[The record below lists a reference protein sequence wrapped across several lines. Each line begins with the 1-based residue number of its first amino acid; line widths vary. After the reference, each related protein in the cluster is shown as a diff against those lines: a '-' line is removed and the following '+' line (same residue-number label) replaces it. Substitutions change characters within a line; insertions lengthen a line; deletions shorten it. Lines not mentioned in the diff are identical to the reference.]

1 MPGSGPDRILD
12 QIPGGYPL
20 FAAFRAAVRRP
31 AIEWRAAP
39 LNRLLY
45 SQPAPEGLAATPKD
59 LRPSDP
65 EAGRRIL
72 AGGFVFGGE
81 TLTTGP
87 RGDPW
92 DRPSPSQRFA
102 EALHGFGWLKDLTA
116 HGEPGAWEA
125 LRLTLAWRR
134 LFGRWNSFSWSPPV
148 LERRVFNLACAISAI
163 SGPASDAE
171 ADQIAADLAL
181 QARCLLA
188 MGEGPARAAERA
200 TAAALAGSALGGVA
214 GEGLLERA
222 LGHLSPALEQ
232 TVTLDGGHASRSPQ
246 AALELYFD
254 LSALDDA
261 LTQLGLAAPDE
272 MARALD
278 RLGGAVRFFTLRD
291 GRLAAFQGGASL
303 AAPYVAA
310 ARVMDEA
317 GERAA
322 PASRG
327 GYHRMEGR
335 SLQVMAD
342 AASPAPGPWSV
353 TACAQPLAITVLAGN
368 KPLIVGAG
376 WSPGAQGPQALRL
389 VDAASTASVSE
400 ASCGAPLSGFA
411 AGALG
416 PRLRDAYLV
425 ADVHRQDDARGATWL
440 EACHDG
446 WARRFGLRHDRKLFL
461 DVEGDE
467 LRGEDALTPVGP
479 KGGRDGRR
487 FVPFVV
493 RFHLSP
499 KVSALIAQDRKS
511 VLLKA
516 EGEDAGWWL
525 RTDALEVTL
534 APSTQHQDGLV
545 RHGQQ
550 IVLRGQARLDTGAK
564 LRWKLSAASQ
574 ERPESQSAAAQVD
587 GAEATA

>member
-1 MPGSGPDRILD
+1 MPGSALD
-12 QIPGGYPL
+12 KVPGAYPL
-20 FAAFRAAVRRP
+20 FAMAKAVARRP
-31 AIEWRAAP
+31 AIEWRASR

-45 SQPAPEGLAATPKD
+45 SQPPPEGLAATPKD
-59 LRPSDP
+59 LRPADP

-72 AGGFVFGGE
+72 AGGFVFAGE
-81 TLTTGP
+81 SLAMGP

-92 DRPSPSQRFA
+92 DRASPSRRFA
-102 EALHGFGWLKDLTA
+102 EELHGFSWLKDLTA
-116 HGEPGAWEA
+116 HGDAGAWEG
-125 LRLTLAWRR
+125 LRLALAWRR

-148 LERRVFNLACAISAI
+148 LERRVFNLACAIDAI

-171 ADQIAADLAL
+171 ADQIAGDLAL

-188 MGEGPARAAERA
+188 LDEGPARAAERA
-200 TAAALAGSALGGVA
+200 VAAAVAGAALGGVA

-222 LGHLSPALEQ
+222 LAHLGPALERA
-232 TVTLDGGHASRSPQ
+232 VTPDGGHASRSPQ
-246 AALELYFD
+246 AALELFFD

-261 LTQLGLAAPDE
+261 LVQHGVAAPDE
-272 MARALD
+272 MMRALD

-303 AAPYVAA
+303 PASYVAA
-310 ARVMDEA
+310 AGVMDEA

-342 AASPAPGPWSV
+342 AAAPAAGPWSV
-353 TACAQPLAITVLAGN
+353 TACGQPLAITVLAGG

-376 WSPGAQGPQALRL
+376 WSPQAHGPQALRL
-389 VDAASTASVSE
+389 VDAASTASVAE
-400 ASCGAPLSGFA
+400 AACGEPLSGFA
-411 AGALG
+411 AQALG
-416 PRLRDAYLV
+416 PRLRDAYRVL
-425 ADVHRQDDARGATWL
+425 DVHRQDDARGATWL
-440 EACHDG
+440 EAGHDG

-467 LRGEDALTPVGP
+467 LRGEDALTPLGP
-479 KGGRDGRR
+479 KAGRDGRR
-487 FVPFVV
+487 FVPFIV
-493 RFHLSP
+493 RFHLPP
-499 KVSALIAQDRKS
+499 KVSALIARDKKS

-525 RTDALEVTL
+525 RTDALEVML
-534 APSTQHQDGLV
+534 APSTQHQDGV
-545 RHGQQ
+545 TRHGQQ
-550 IVLRGQARLDTGAK
+550 IVLRGQARLDAGAK

-574 ERPESQSAAAQVD
+574 DRTEPANVDEAPGSA
-587 GAEATA
+587 